1 MSEVIA
7 SLVNGE
13 TRAHVGIDDRGLQYG
28 DGVFE
33 TIVVARGTLLLWDQH
48 LDRMQRGAARLG
60 IAAPQAAPLK
70 SEAIQLCRGVD
81 YGVLK
86 IIISRGSGSRSYA
99 PPTPAASNRMLT
111 LWTQTPPDRTRAD
124 TGVNIRL
131 CRTRLG
137 QNPALA
143 GLKHLNRLEQVLAR
157 AEWGSDYAE
166 GLMQDSGGDVIEGTM
181 SNLFLV
187 LDGALTTPDLSRCGV
202 EGVMRGIILERAAG
216 LGIPRR
222 VRPVSLDDVQRADE
236 LFLTNSVIGVWPVAR
251 FEHKEYRVGA
261 VARALQQSVRGLHG
275 GG

>member
-1 MSEVIA
+1 MSQLLA

-13 TRAHVGIDDRGLQYG
+13 TSAHVGIDDRGLQYG
-28 DGVFE
+28 DGLFE
-33 TIVVARGTLLLWDQH
+33 TIVVVRGAPLLWEQH
-48 LDRMQRGAARLG
+48 LDRIQRGAARLG
-60 IAAPQAAPLK
+60 IAAPAAALLK
-70 SEAIQLCRGVD
+70 SEAAQLCRGVE

-86 IIISRGSGSRSYA
+86 IIISRGAGSRGYA
-99 PPTPAASNRMLT
+99 APTPAASNRVVT
-111 LWTQTPPDRTRAD
+111 LWTQTAPDRTRAD
-124 TGVNIRL
+124 TGVNVRL

-157 AEWGSDYAE
+157 AEWGTDYAE

-187 LDGALTTPDLSRCGV
+187 LDGTLATPDLSRCGV
-202 EGVMRGIILERAAG
+202 EGVMRGIILARAAD
-216 LGIPRR
+216 LGVPPRI
-222 VRPVSLDDVQRADE
+222 RPVSLEDVHRADE

-251 FEHKEYRVGA
+251 FEYKEYRVGA
-261 VARALQQSVRGLHG
+261 ITRSLQQAVRGLHG